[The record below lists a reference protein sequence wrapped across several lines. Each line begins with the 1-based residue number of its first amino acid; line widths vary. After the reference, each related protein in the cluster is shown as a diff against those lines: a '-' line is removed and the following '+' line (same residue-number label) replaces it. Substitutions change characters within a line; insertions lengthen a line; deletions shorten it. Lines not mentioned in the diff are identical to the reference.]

1 MQIKGAIFDMDGT
14 LLDSLTF
21 WDAYWRRVGE
31 VYMGDGAFRP
41 RTDIDKSVRTMILT
55 DAMTLFY
62 NNYKLPCTREEFI
75 AFAGREIERFYREC
89 AKPKDG
95 AIELLR
101 HLKEDGVKLCLASA
115 SEMQHIKIALA
126 ASGLDKYFELV
137 LSCDDIKA
145 GKDRPDIYLLAMR
158 ELGLGVSE
166 ICVFE
171 DSFVAMETSKS
182 IGFHTVGVYDKNN
195 YEQDRLRAASDIYIG
210 EGESLKKLAYMV
222 NARR

>member
-1 MQIKGAIFDMDGT
+1 MHIKGAIFDMDGT

-21 WDAYWRRVGE
+21 WEAYWKRVGE
-31 VYMGDGAFRP
+31 VYMSDPAFRP

-62 NNYKLPCTREEFI
+62 NNYDMPCTIEEFI

-95 AIELLR
+95 AFELLE
-101 HLKEDGVKLCLASA
+101 HLRSDGVKLCLASA
-115 SEMQHIKIALA
+115 SEMQHIRIALA
-126 ASGLDKYFELV
+126 ASGLDKYFDLV

-158 ELGLGVSE
+158 ELGLGISD

-171 DSFVAMETSKS
+171 DSFVAMETSKR

-195 YEQDRLRAASDIYIG
+195 YNQERLRAASDIYIG
-210 EGESLKKLAYMV
+210 EGESLKSLINAV
-222 NARR
+222 NPQ